1 LTLSGI
7 VLYLSIYQ
15 ANTLELTY
23 EEKQEMTRK
32 DYVLIANLLKNA
44 NEDNYDNAL
53 TPLIK
58 WFADDL
64 EKDNPRFD
72 RARFLTAC
80 GVK

>member
-1 LTLSGI
+1 
-7 VLYLSIYQ
+7 
-15 ANTLELTY
+15 
-23 EEKQEMTRK
+23 MTRK

-53 TPLIK
+53 TPIIK

-72 RARFLTAC
+72 RARFLSAC